1 MYRHDVNYISEPN
14 GRCCFLKGAHS
25 SRKAKQLGTR
35 NEWIWGYMGV
45 QGLTTCP
52 VLARGATS
60 RGEALAAHTPQAA
73 PSYRGSATLHWGH
86 GTRQCCPPSSSSS
99 TCQGQEELNLG
110 NFFPHTHTTSY
121 RCLNCWGFVH
131 LVQFIPNN
139 SGSRFS
145 PPLGTPFLSLAA
157 EPDPGASRIEPQE
170 VPTASSRLWI
180 PSWVLNALHQ
190 RAVGHHINQELW
202 NPPRH
207 LVGNGY
213 RVLASLKHNLKDFG
227 VILRLFLSFS
237 PVSM

>member
-1 MYRHDVNYISEPN
+1 MEDFA
-14 GRCCFLKGAHS
+14 FLKELTIVARQKNWVFCQKWVNLWIYGYA
-25 SRKAKQLGTR
+25 RTGRVPEVWWAEERLWLPTPLKQP
-35 NEWIWGYMGV
+35 
-45 QGLTTCP
+45 CP
-52 VLARGATS
+52 
-60 RGEALAAHTPQAA
+60 ALVPA
-73 PSYRGSATLHWGH
+73 H
-86 GTRQCCPPSSSSS
+86 GTWQCCPLSSSS
-99 TCQGQEELNLG
+99 TCRGQEELNLS
-110 NFFPHTHTTSY
+110 NFPPHTHTDTHSTSY

-131 LVQFIPNN
+131 LVQFIANN
-139 SGSRFS
+139 SGSRFP

-170 VPTASSRLWI
+170 VPTASSRLRI

>member
-73 PSYRGSATLHWGH
+73 PSYRGSATLPWGH
-86 GTRQCCPPSSSSS
+86 GTWQCCPPSSSSS

-110 NFFPHTHTTSY
+110 NFPTTHTLLPITAWIAGALYIWFNSFPTIQV
-121 RCLNCWGFVH
+121 LVFPLPWGH
-131 LVQFIPNN
+131 L
-139 SGSRFS
+139 
-145 PPLGTPFLSLAA
+145 
-157 EPDPGASRIEPQE
+157 
-170 VPTASSRLWI
+170 
-180 PSWVLNALHQ
+180 SWVLLQ
-190 RAVGHHINQELW
+190 
-202 NPPRH
+202 
-207 LVGNGY
+207 
-213 RVLASLKHNLKDFG
+213 SLT
-227 VILRLFLSFS
+227 
-237 PVSM
+237 PVPAG

>member
-1 MYRHDVNYISEPN
+1 MSEFVDIWVFKDWQGDEQRRGFGCP
-14 GRCCFLKGAHS
+14 HPS
-25 SRKAKQLGTR
+25 SSSILQWLCHPALVPALG
-35 NEWIWGYMGV
+35 
-45 QGLTTCP
+45 
-52 VLARGATS
+52 S
-60 RGEALAAHTPQAA
+60 
-73 PSYRGSATLHWGH
+73 
-86 GTRQCCPPSSSSS
+86 CCPPSSSSSS
-99 TCQGQEELNLG
+99 TCQGQEELISPS
-110 NFFPHTHTTSY
+110 PHTHTTSY
-121 RCLNCWGFVH
+121 HCLNCWGFVH

-170 VPTASSRLWI
+170 VPTASSWLRI

-202 NPPRH
+202 NPLRH

-227 VILRLFLSFS
+227 VILRLFPSFS

>member
-86 GTRQCCPPSSSSS
+86 ETWQCCPPSSSSS

-110 NFFPHTHTTSY
+110 NFPPTHTQY
-121 RCLNCWGFVH
+121 
-131 LVQFIPNN
+131 
-139 SGSRFS
+139 
-145 PPLGTPFLSLAA
+145 FLSLLELLGLCTSGSIHSQQFRFSFFPSLGDTFPESCCRAWPRCQQDRA
-157 EPDPGASRIEPQE
+157 PGSPNSLIPTVNTQLGFKCIASE
-170 VPTASSRLWI
+170 SSR
-180 PSWVLNALHQ
+180 
-190 RAVGHHINQELW
+190 
-202 NPPRH
+202 
-207 LVGNGY
+207 
-213 RVLASLKHNLKDFG
+213 
-227 VILRLFLSFS
+227 S
-237 PVSM
+237 PH